1 MAIRGCRRASW
12 FAGLLRTA
20 CLRLLLASP
29 VVLVSPDAFALV
41 QRFAIVV
48 GNNQG
53 QGDDVRLR
61 YAESDAAKM
70 QTVLRDLG
78 GFEPADIVLLR
89 GEDANTVRSTLIT
102 VNDRIRAAA
111 SLPNTDTLLL
121 VYYSGHADAQSL
133 HLGESRL
140 AFRELAQLVRG
151 SSAKFRLLVV
161 DACRS
166 GAMTRGKG
174 GKIVAPFALGATGIH
189 EEGMALLTSSAES
202 EDAQES
208 DAIAGSF
215 FTHALVSGLLG
226 AADRNDDGV
235 VELDE
240 AYRYA
245 YSATLRA
252 TSRTFAGAQHPT
264 FQYELRGQGSVIL
277 TRPGAAKAGRAEITF
292 PPGIGF
298 LVFGE
303 HADGAVLAELGPDEP
318 ARKLSLPPGPLFVR
332 GRGPDFLLE
341 GAVTAKPGQSLTM
354 QPTSLSRVEFARLVR
369 KGAGERT
376 YAHGPAAGLTVRTRL
391 PNADG
396 PCLGGFVG
404 YQLDLRL
411 LALGARLSACTSGF
425 ENSALQATT
434 REYALSLAAA
444 HTRDFRWLSLAAG
457 LGLGMTLTHQHFDTV
472 AVAPDRTSAAS
483 MGFLSL
489 TAYRSLARRLYLTLE
504 MRSEAHLIRLQS
516 SAAASPGLVAAM
528 AWRISMGV
536 GMEF

>member
-1 MAIRGCRRASW
+1 VNPDAFTLRCRRRVVTAW
-12 FAGLLRTA
+12 FLALLTSPIV
-20 CLRLLLASP
+20 LL
-29 VVLVSPDAFALV
+29 SPDAFAMV
-41 QRFAIVV
+41 QRFAVIV

-53 QGDDVRLR
+53 QRDEVRLR

-78 GFEPADIVLLR
+78 DFEPADIVVLR

-102 VNDRIRAAA
+102 VNDRIRTA
-111 SLPNTDTLLL
+111 SALPNTDTLLL
-121 VYYSGHADAQSL
+121 VFYSGHADAQAL

-140 AFRELAQLVRG
+140 EFRELAQLVRG

-174 GKIVAPFALGATGIH
+174 GKIVAPFALAATGFH

-208 DAIAGSF
+208 DAIRGSF

-226 AADRNDDGV
+226 AADRNQDGL

-240 AYRYA
+240 AYRHA
-245 YSATLRA
+245 YGATLRA

-264 FQYELRGQGSVIL
+264 FQYELRGQGSVVL
-277 TRPGAAKAGRAEITF
+277 TRPGLAKGGRAELSF

-303 HADGAVLAELGPDEP
+303 QADGPVLAELGPDEP

-341 GAVTAKPGQSLTM
+341 GTLVAKSGQSFTVEPAQM
-354 QPTSLSRVEFARLVR
+354 TRVEFARLVR
-369 KGAGERT
+369 KGGGERA
-376 YAHGPAAGLTVRTRL
+376 YAHGPSAGLTLRSRL

-396 PCLGGFVG
+396 PCVGGLLG
-404 YQLDLRL
+404 YQVDLPML
-411 LALGARLSACTSGF
+411 TLGARFSACTSGF
-425 ENSALQATT
+425 ENSALRATT
-434 REYALSLAAA
+434 REYAISLAAA
-444 HTRDFRWLSLAAG
+444 YTRDLHWLSLAAG
-457 LGLGMTLTHQHFDTV
+457 LGAGMSLTHQHFDTV
-472 AVAPDRTSAAS
+472 AVAPDRTAAAPL
-483 MGFLSL
+483 GFLSL
-489 TAYRSLARRLYLTLE
+489 AVYRSLARRFYLSLDV
-504 MRSEAHLIRLQS
+504 RSEAHLLRLQS
-516 SAAASPGLVAAM
+516 SAVEDSRLQAEL
-528 AWRISMGV
+528 AWRISSSF
-536 GMEF
+536 GMEL